1 MALVSRD
8 TDLKSLRYG
17 QDRKGGG
24 NSGQPYIQTPIP
36 GNTPFLPRI
45 GLFGTGTG
53 GEDFL
58 LRGGTLTPSRAAKDV
73 SRLTQMFFDLKSPN
87 GALFIAKQNVLSRVG
102 VKSQASGFLN
112 EGIYTPASTLLQAAG
127 NAFGTHF
134 NKQGLNPFRNTTKD
148 ITAVRGP
155 LNLPV
160 YTQTVKSNQKWE
172 DNRLVQLQ
180 LTKLPST
187 PPPPTLFNNVTP
199 TTGRLA
205 RQARRAQKRSSPTA
219 EFTRLTTPQ
228 NQISRNDQE
237 ILKYDGGPGSFLGVG
252 TTTLRRYTNTQ
263 QGIIDSTLDYNKRY
277 YGLTPFY
284 TLSSTTSQTSSLS
297 PISDSINDGIIFA
310 FPSSGVLLNDNIHKY
325 TNTRQGLVRAAA
337 SPKESKSFYGKTLF
351 PNITPTQTT
360 QKAVDVLGSTT
371 RNNGFR
377 LYTDTNSGLD
387 FYKAGNEI
395 FQGKYYVLDSL
406 TIFNQSSSR
415 DNTQIS
421 DFRTKIPPTQV
432 FPWGKK
438 NILAAAPDYN
448 LKNIEQ
454 RVNLGDPGKR
464 DKNVSSYTDGLLRPN
479 GTKYGSL
486 DKINA
491 MPLYKSAKAD
501 HGGDRNDL
509 VKFSIGII
517 DNITPTDRV
526 YIHFRAFLD
535 SMDDNYSAAWEN
547 FKYMG
552 RGENFYRYN
561 GFTRTINLAWTVAA
575 QSKEELIPMYQKLN
589 FLASSLAPDF
599 SANGYMRGN
608 LAVLT
613 VGGYLFEQPGI
624 INSINYSVPTESPWE
639 IGINNESNTGSFDSD
654 HTVKEMPHMIKVTG
668 FSFTPIQEF
677 VPRLQQNEYNGVYS
691 NKNGNDLSGIINK
704 FGYERYIALS
714 RDTDPNAATTNY
726 NPPNNYTY

>member
-1 MALVSRD
+1 VANPISKLLFRVIPPFFLV
-8 TDLKSLRYG
+8 
-17 QDRKGGG
+17 
-24 NSGQPYIQTPIP
+24 
-36 GNTPFLPRI
+36 
-45 GLFGTGTG
+45 FGTGTG

-421 DFRTKIPPTQV
+421 DFRTKISPTQV